1 MASHAETSHS
11 IAERGQMAI
20 AEQSATFKSVMGM
33 FKWGS
38 LWTAATLVLL
48 TMWFCTPAGFLP
60 AAVVAAIMLALGGFF
75 LRSKPSPGH

>member
-48 TMWFCTPAGFLP
+48 TMSSAPRRGSFRRRWW
-60 AAVVAAIMLALGGFF
+60 
-75 LRSKPSPGH
+75 R